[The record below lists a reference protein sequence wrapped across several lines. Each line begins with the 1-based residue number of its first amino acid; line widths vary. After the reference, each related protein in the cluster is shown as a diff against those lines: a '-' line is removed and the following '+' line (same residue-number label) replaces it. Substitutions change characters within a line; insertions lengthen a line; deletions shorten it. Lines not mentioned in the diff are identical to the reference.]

1 MLHPAY
7 INLNY
12 FFYPTGTTPAT
23 CLTQDLP
30 PERPANILVLNCGDP
45 RNILFT
51 LYNSDPDCSRVVD
64 FTCCES
70 EPAVLARNVLLFSL
84 IIDDRNTGQDNS
96 NLHWNIFYHLLLDEP
111 SLQLLQR
118 QSKKLLEISMDETLW
133 RHSGYG
139 NVLRMVSKDTLQQL
153 RNFWTKYADTANYSE
168 GQMKSYEAQYK
179 EGWER
184 IRRNYVGTTR
194 VISGCRTAGPLWM
207 ESTRASDLSLKRY
220 WKTGVAGGD
229 EGDLTCA
236 KHANPAFAFSSAP
249 HGAFS
254 VHYGTDPL
262 LGFHSVTSY
271 TNVVTA
277 SKAPTPEEP
286 EGQVNRVVL
295 SAKAQFSSWCES
307 FKAHTAANLVSIRF
321 FCGEATSF
329 CLALQERN
337 AMEILRDFAFGFG
350 QPWRTTL
357 LKLDGSDYDGPAS
370 PSAPLTF
377 DVIDTAGLSDQIGLL
392 SILVCTAPLLIKKP
406 SSVIYTET
414 LLHSSEEETSELS
427 KILFG
432 DLTTV
437 TVLLN
442 LAPLG
447 HLTAIA
453 SQASFH
459 EAGILLSGSSPNS
472 RDSLLHTRIPWKE
485 PVLGDPLAAKY
496 LLSSKC
502 VFADTELAALLS
514 DIYLRMF
521 SHEANSPLTY
531 PETGFTR
538 STSGPKH
545 FTRATFA
552 AFLRYVKGRAICNWA
567 KVLDAMIVKICSYK
581 SAELEPNGIQDL
593 FLHSYLFG
601 VSEDLRGRRKGH
613 SILSGLPEITCIVL
627 TVPRKTLTLFTRM
640 NRRDMGMLAFCASVR
655 SQDAHHT
662 FASVQPIF
670 GKAAL
675 SKDRRSFTIQED
687 LRGWTGISDMVVSFW
702 VPSHILYSETE
713 SSLKVCLELVNASQ
727 AISIFSIA
735 LGPQLTIFEASL
747 SDSAHVTVCTERS
760 GIKSRVIPEEL
771 VPLVEQVI
779 PPSYA
784 GLRVGQVGVTLS
796 SMNEIDKFKVRLDYH
811 NGGKEHAALKLGS
824 SVDIKQDSPCTVLLG
839 ISGCKK
845 HRLAFPYPVNTLV
858 HTLRVSRKA
867 AWIELLVSPSVATDI
882 AGYSLHTLPVINDN
896 ACYLV
901 WNIPYIPLNTL
912 PVLDT
917 SRTNNFD
924 RWVNQHVSNMWSDRE
939 RKIRN
944 DGEQMDVKMELKESI
959 QTIFLQAAGLGPSG
973 KPERVFSLCAPEHG
987 GNHMLIFVADLRLDL
1002 SSQTAVVDAYVLPL
1016 TEEVIARYPRRIS
1029 RIYRDGI
1036 VNIRIGE
1043 GELTGWKDMM
1053 PAIAERCRT
1062 WKHTPACEYRVS
1074 GIPVSIAMGQS
1085 PLCSCGLG
1093 VVGDEFV
1100 KQKEWEPFRKHV
1112 TRIAL
1117 SPLFAVS
1124 YIERTTTG
1132 MVKGLNFFL
1141 DAQELTTRES
1151 FTNLVQDNVCQNC
1164 GLEAGGAVG
1173 LAVGSPVVM
1182 LTKCNRCKTA
1192 MYCSQA
1198 CQKQD
1203 WKKHRAECL

>member
-1 MLHPAY
+1 MY
-7 INLNY
+7 
-12 FFYPTGTTPAT
+12 
-23 CLTQDLP
+23 
-30 PERPANILVLNCGDP
+30 GD
-45 RNILFT
+45 I
-51 LYNSDPDCSRVVD
+51 
-64 FTCCES
+64 
-70 EPAVLARNVLLFSL
+70 
-84 IIDDRNTGQDNS
+84 
-96 NLHWNIFYHLLLDEP
+96 
-111 SLQLLQR
+111 
-118 QSKKLLEISMDETLW
+118 
-133 RHSGYG
+133 
-139 NVLRMVSKDTLQQL
+139 LRMVSKDTLQQL
-153 RNFWTKYADTANYSE
+153 RAFWTKYADTADYTE
-168 GQMKSYEAQYK
+168 DQIKVYEAQYR

-229 EGDLTCA
+229 EGDLASA

-254 VHYGTDPL
+254 IHYGTDPL
-262 LGFHSVTSY
+262 LGYHSVTSY
-271 TNVVTA
+271 TNVITA
-277 SKAPTPEEP
+277 SKTPTPDEP
-286 EGQVNRVVL
+286 SSPASPASLPSLLSPTISSPNLREQQVNKVVL

-307 FKAHTAANLVSIRF
+307 FKLHSAANLVTLRF
-321 FCGEATSF
+321 FCGAALSF
-329 CLALQERN
+329 CLALQERG
-337 AMEILRDFAFGFG
+337 ASDTPRDFAFGFN

-357 LKLDGSDYDGPAS
+357 LKLDGSDYDGPAAAR
-370 PSAPLTF
+370 APLTF
-377 DVIDTAGLSDQIGLL
+377 HVIDTANLSDQIGLL
-392 SILVCTAPLLIKKP
+392 TTIVCTAPLLIKKP
-406 SSVIYTET
+406 SSVVYTET
-414 LLHSSEEETSELS
+414 LIRSSEEENSELS

-453 SQASFH
+453 SQATFH

-472 RDSLLHTRIPWKE
+472 KDSLLHTRIPWKE
-485 PVLGDPLAAKY
+485 PVLGDPLATKY
-496 LLSSKC
+496 LMSPKC
-502 VFADTELAALLS
+502 VFADAELAALLS
-514 DIYLRMF
+514 DMYLRMF
-521 SHEANSPLTY
+521 SHESNSPLIY
-531 PETGFTR
+531 PETGFQR
-538 STSGPKH
+538 SVSGPKH
-545 FTRATFA
+545 YTRAAFA
-552 AFLRYVKGRAICNWA
+552 AFLRYVKARVACNWQ
-567 KVLDAMIVKICSYK
+567 KVLDAMMVKICSHK
-581 SAELEPNGIQDL
+581 TVELTPNGIQDL
-593 FLHSYLFG
+593 FLHSYHFG
-601 VSEDLRGRRKGH
+601 VSDSLRGSPKSP
-613 SILSGLPEITCIVL
+613 SIPSGLPEITCIVI
-627 TVPRKTLTLFTRM
+627 TVPRKNLTIFTRM
-640 NRRDMGMLAFCASVR
+640 NRRDMGTPAFCASVR
-655 SQDAHHT
+655 SLNSHHT
-662 FASVQPIF
+662 FSAIQPIF
-670 GKAAL
+670 GKATL
-675 SKDRRSFTIQED
+675 SKDRRSYTIQED
-687 LRGWTGISDMVVSFW
+687 PRGWTGISDMVVAFW
-702 VPSHILYSETE
+702 VPSHILHSEAET
-713 SSLKVCLELVNASQ
+713 SLRICLELVNTTQTA
-727 AISIFSIA
+727 SIFSVA
-735 LGPQLTIFEASL
+735 LDPELTIFEAPL
-747 SDSAHVTVCTERS
+747 SDSAHVTVCTEMG
-760 GIKSRVIPEEL
+760 GIKSRVLTEEI
-771 VPLVEQVI
+771 VPLLEQVV

-784 GLRVGQVGVTLS
+784 GVQVGRVGVTLS
-796 SMNEIDKFKVRLDYH
+796 PLSEIDKFKVRLDYH

-845 HRLAFPYPVNTLV
+845 HRMAFPYPVNTLV

-882 AGYSLHTLPVINDN
+882 AGYALHTLPVINDN
-896 ACYLV
+896 SSYLV
-901 WNIPYIPLNTL
+901 WDIPYIPLNIL

-924 RWVNQHVSNMWSDRE
+924 RWVNQHISNMWSDRE

-959 QTIFLQAAGLGPSG
+959 QTIFLHTSGLGPSG
-973 KPERVFSLCAPEHG
+973 RPERVFSLCAPEHG

-1016 TEEVIARYPRRIS
+1016 TEDVVGRYPRRIS

-1043 GELTGWKDMM
+1043 GELAGWKDMM
-1053 PAIAERCRT
+1053 PALAERCRT
-1062 WKHTPACEYRVS
+1062 WKHNPTCEYRVS

-1093 VVGDEFV
+1093 IVEDEFL
-1100 KQKEWEPFRKHV
+1100 KHKDWQPFKNHV

-1124 YIERTTTG
+1124 YIERTTG
-1132 MVKGLNFFL
+1132 MVKEMNFFL

-1164 GLEAGGAVG
+1164 SIEAGGMGEVT
-1173 LAVGSPVVM
+1173 
-1182 LTKCNRCKTA
+1182 LTKCNRCRTA